1 MAKNH
6 RKEDLRHR
14 FTDKA
19 EQILLGALPEF
30 LQHGYASTSMDKIA
44 SSAGVSKQ
52 TLYSYFSDKDGL
64 FTSLIQH
71 IASQKFQLVWSQPLQ
86 GEPKQVLQALAQ
98 RMLQEVNEEEYL
110 NFVRLVVAESG
121 KRPELSKLFLINL
134 AKPAHKILTRYFQEQ
149 EELDFA
155 DPEATAM
162 IFIGS
167 LIFLMISQEV
177 LHGKEVIPMESDRYV
192 DNLIQLVLNR
202 SC

>member
-1 MAKNH
+1 MPKID
-6 RKEDLRHR
+6 RKEYLRQR
-14 FTDKA
+14 STNKA

-30 LQHGYASTSMDKIA
+30 LQHGYASTSMERIA

-64 FTSLIQH
+64 FTSLIKH
-71 IASQKFQLVWSQPLQ
+71 IASQKFQLVWSKPLQ
-86 GEPKQVLQALAQ
+86 GEPKQVLQNLAR
-98 RMLQEVNEEEYL
+98 RMLQEVNDEEYL

-121 KRPELSKLFLINL
+121 KRPELSQLFLNNL
-134 AKPAHKILTRYFQEQ
+134 AKPAHKILTRYFQEH
-149 EELDFA
+149 EELNLV

-177 LHGKEVIPMESDRYV
+177 LHGKEIIPMASDRYV
-192 DNLIQLVLNR
+192 DNLIQLVLAR